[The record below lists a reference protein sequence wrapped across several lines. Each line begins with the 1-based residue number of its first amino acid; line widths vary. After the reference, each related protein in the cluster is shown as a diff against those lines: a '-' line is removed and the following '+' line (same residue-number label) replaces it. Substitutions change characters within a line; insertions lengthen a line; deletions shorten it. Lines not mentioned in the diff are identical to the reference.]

1 MNTLGK
7 LFLKGLAVVITAVLT
22 LAILWWM
29 AKGAEQILGGMLLR
43 VLPQGW
49 YIPGMGVVSGV
60 AITILIG
67 LLTHIILFQKLFAFC
82 DEILHRLPLVK
93 TIYSAIKD
101 FIGYFSPDSSKAMSK
116 VVLVKIPG
124 QDFEQLGFV
133 TREDF
138 SRLPL
143 KLTIDEPIAVYL
155 PMSYQIGG
163 YTLFLPRSSLT
174 AVDMSFEEGMKLV
187 LTGAVSR
194 KSDEPSVGGRHA
206 ADPDAQ
212 SPPPDPNPN
221 NE

>member
-7 LFLKGLAVVITAVLT
+7 LFLKGLAVVIPAVLT

-29 AKGAEQILGGMLLR
+29 AKGAEQLLGGMMLR

-67 LLTHIILFQKLFAFC
+67 LLTHVLLFQKLFAFG
-82 DEILHRLPLVK
+82 DAILNRLPLVK

-101 FIGYFSPDSSKAMSK
+101 FIDYLSPDGSKAMSK

-143 KLTIDEPIAVYL
+143 ELTVEDPIAVYL

-163 YTLFLPRSSLT
+163 YTLFLPRSCLAPLNLT
-174 AVDMSFEEGMKLV
+174 FEEGMKLV
-187 LTGAVSR
+187 LTGAVTR
-194 KSDEPSVGGRHA
+194 KKNPTPVEDRNAGDEIPQKPPREN
-206 ADPDAQ
+206 DAQ
-212 SPPPDPNPN
+212 I
-221 NE
+221 

>member
-7 LFLKGLAVVITAVLT
+7 LFLKGLAVVIPAVLT
-22 LAILWWM
+22 VAILWWM
-29 AKGAEQILGGMLLR
+29 AKGAEQILGGMMLR

-67 LLTHIILFQKLFAFC
+67 LLTHVILFQKLFAFG
-82 DEILHRLPLVK
+82 DEILNRLPLVK

-101 FIGYFSPDSSKAMSK
+101 FIGYFSPGSSQAMSK

-124 QDFEQLGFV
+124 QEFEQLGFV

-143 KLTIDEPIAVYL
+143 ELTVNEPIAVYL

-163 YTLFLPRSSLT
+163 YTLFLPRSSVT

-194 KSDEPSVGGRHA
+194 KNDDLPAGGRHVG
-206 ADPDAQ
+206 DPETHS
-212 SPPPDPNPN
+212 SPPEPNSKN
-221 NE
+221 D